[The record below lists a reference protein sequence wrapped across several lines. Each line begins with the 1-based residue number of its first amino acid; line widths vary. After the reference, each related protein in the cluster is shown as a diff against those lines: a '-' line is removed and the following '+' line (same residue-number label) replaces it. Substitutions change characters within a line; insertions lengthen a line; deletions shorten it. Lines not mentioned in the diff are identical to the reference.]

1 MMWKLEGR
9 SLIFAIMRTKA
20 RPTIDEIA
28 KATGVSRA
36 TVDRVL
42 HQRPGVD
49 PRTRDLI
56 HAALVQLEQ
65 AYAQALLP
73 ASRQTGTKRRFGFI
87 IQAGQAFSRSLTAML
102 EGQRKGD
109 LSQLES
115 HSCESETT
123 VIEMIRRLGEELDG
137 IAIICK
143 NVTPLVVELQRIR
156 NGGKPVLAV
165 VSDLDRS
172 ARTAYLGIDNRAAG
186 QMAAYLL
193 GRHLEN
199 RVDASVAVVVGNVSY
214 RCHEDREIG
223 FRSLLRQ
230 KFSNIELLEVVG
242 NDSSEIAYDA
252 TLKLFARKPNL
263 AGLYNVAGGNRGL
276 AQALSDMKL
285 TYRPIYITHE
295 LNQVTEPLLRAERID
310 YLITQDLDELLH
322 RTKRLL
328 QEAGDESRDLQEVN
342 HLPIRLLT
350 QFHLNFF
357 PI

>member
-1 MMWKLEGR
+1 
-9 SLIFAIMRTKA
+9 MRTKA

-56 HAALVQLEQ
+56 HSALVQLEQ
-65 AYAQALLP
+65 AYAQALSP
-73 ASRQTGTKRRFGFI
+73 ASKQTGTKRRFGLI
-87 IQAGQAFSRSLTAML
+87 IQAGQAFSRSLMAML
-102 EGQRKGD
+102 EGQANGD

-115 HSCESETT
+115 HSCDSETAMIDT
-123 VIEMIRRLGEELDG
+123 IRRLGDQLDG
-137 IAIICK
+137 VAIICK
-143 NVTPLVVELQRIR
+143 NVTPLVSELQHIR
-156 NGGKPVLAV
+156 NSGKPVLAV
-165 VSDLDRS
+165 VSDLERS
-172 ARTAYLGIDNRAAG
+172 ARSAYLGIDNRAAG

-193 GRHLEN
+193 GRHLES
-199 RVDASVAVVVGNVSY
+199 RTDASVAVVVGNVSY

-223 FRSLLRQ
+223 FRALLRQ
-230 KFSNIELLEVVG
+230 KFPKVELLEVVG

-252 TLKLFARKPNL
+252 MLKLFAKKPSV

-295 LNQVTEPLLRAERID
+295 LNQVTEPLLRAERVD

-328 QEAGDESRDLQEVN
+328 QEACDESRDLPEVN

-350 QFHLNFF
+350 QFHLNSV
-357 PI
+357 

>member
-1 MMWKLEGR
+1 
-9 SLIFAIMRTKA
+9 MRTKA

-56 HAALVQLEQ
+56 HGALVQLEQ

-73 ASRQTGTKRRFGFI
+73 ASRQTGAKRRFGLI
-87 IQAGQAFSRSLTAML
+87 IQAGQAFSRSLMAML
-102 EGQRKGD
+102 EGKRNGD
-109 LSQLES
+109 PWQLES

-123 VIEMIRRLGEELDG
+123 MIQMIRRLGEELDG

-143 NVTPLVVELQRIR
+143 NVTPLVVELQQIR
-156 NGGKPVLAV
+156 NAGKPVLAV
-165 VSDLDRS
+165 VSDLERNARS
-172 ARTAYLGIDNRAAG
+172 AYLGIDNRAAG

-193 GRHLEN
+193 GRHLEH
-199 RVDASVAVVVGNVSY
+199 RTDATVAVVVGNVSY

-230 KFSNIELLEVVG
+230 KFSNIELMEIVG

-252 TLKLFARKPNL
+252 TLKVFATKPNL

-276 AQALSDMKL
+276 AQALSDLKL
-285 TYRPIYITHE
+285 TSRPIYITHE

-310 YLITQDLDELLH
+310 YLITQDLDKLLH

-328 QEAGDESRDLQEVN
+328 QEASDESRDLPEVN

-350 QFHLNFF
+350 QFHLNSD
-357 PI
+357 

>member
-1 MMWKLEGR
+1 
-9 SLIFAIMRTKA
+9 MRTKA
-20 RPTIDEIA
+20 RPTIGEIA

-42 HQRPGVD
+42 HQRSGVD
-49 PRTRDLI
+49 PRTRDLV
-56 HAALVQLEQ
+56 HGALVQLEQ
-65 AYAQALLP
+65 AYSQALLP
-73 ASRQTGTKRRFGFI
+73 ASRQMGTKRRFGLI
-87 IQAGQAFSRSLTAML
+87 IQAGQAFSRSLMAML
-102 EGQRKGD
+102 EGDRNGD
-109 LSQLES
+109 RSQLES

-123 VIEMIRRLGEELDG
+123 TIDMIRRLGEELDG

-156 NGGKPVLAV
+156 NTGKPVLAV
-165 VSDLDRS
+165 VSDLERS
-172 ARTAYLGIDNRAAG
+172 ARSAYLGIDNRAAG

-193 GRHLEN
+193 GRHLEH

-230 KFSNIELLEVVG
+230 KFSDIELLEVVG
-242 NDSSEIAYDA
+242 NDSSETAYDA
-252 TLKLFARKPNL
+252 TRKLFATKPNL

-285 TYRPIYITHE
+285 TYRPLYITHE
-295 LNQVTEPLLRAERID
+295 LNQVTEPLLREERID
-310 YLITQDLDELLH
+310 YLITQDLDKLLH
-322 RTKRLL
+322 HTKRLL
-328 QEAGDESRDLQEVN
+328 QEAGDQSRDLQEVN

-350 QFHLNFF
+350 QFHLNSDRTMEGT
-357 PI
+357 

>member
-1 MMWKLEGR
+1 
-9 SLIFAIMRTKA
+9 MRTKA

-56 HAALVQLEQ
+56 HGTLIQLEQ

-73 ASRQTGTKRRFGFI
+73 ASRQMGTKRRFGLI
-87 IQAGQAFSRSLTAML
+87 IQAGRAFSQSLMAML
-102 EGQRKGD
+102 EGQRNGD
-109 LSQLES
+109 PSQLES

-123 VIEMIRRLGEELDG
+123 MIDMIRRLGEELDG

-156 NGGKPVLAV
+156 NAGKRVLAV
-165 VSDLDRS
+165 VSDLERS
-172 ARTAYLGIDNRAAG
+172 ARSAYLGIDNRAAG

-193 GRHLEN
+193 GRHLEYRTN
-199 RVDASVAVVVGNVSY
+199 ATVAVVVGNASY

-230 KFSNIELLEVVG
+230 KFPNIELTEIVG

-252 TLKLFARKPNL
+252 TLKLFTTKPNL

-276 AQALSDMKL
+276 AEALSDLKL
-285 TYRPIYITHE
+285 INHPIYITHE
-295 LNQVTEPLLRAERID
+295 LNQVTEPLLRAGKID
-310 YLITQDLDELLH
+310 YLITQDLDELLR
-322 RTKRLL
+322 RTTRLL
-328 QEAGDESRDLQEVN
+328 QEVNDASPDLQEVN

-350 QFHLNFF
+350 QFQLNSDS
-357 PI
+357 

>member
-1 MMWKLEGR
+1 
-9 SLIFAIMRTKA
+9 MRTKA

-36 TVDRVL
+36 PVDRVL

-56 HAALVQLEQ
+56 QGALVQLEQ

-73 ASRQTGTKRRFGFI
+73 ASRQIGTKQRFGLI
-87 IQAGQAFSRSLTAML
+87 IQAGQAFSRSLMAML
-102 EGQRKGD
+102 DGQRNGD
-109 LSQLES
+109 PVQLES
-115 HSCESETT
+115 HSCESETKT
-123 VIEMIRRLGEELDG
+123 IEMIRRLGEELDG
-137 IAIICK
+137 IAVICK
-143 NVTPLVVELQRIR
+143 NATPLIVELQHIR
-156 NGGKPVLAV
+156 NAGKPVLAV
-165 VSDLDRS
+165 VSDLERS
-172 ARTAYLGIDNRAAG
+172 ARTAYLGIDNRTAG

-193 GRHLEN
+193 GRHLEH
-199 RVDASVAVVVGNVSY
+199 RRATVAVVVGNVSY

-230 KFSNIELLEVVG
+230 KFPDIELLEIVG
-242 NDSSEIAYDA
+242 NDSSEIAYEA
-252 TLKLFARKPNL
+252 TLKVFATRPNL

-276 AQALSDMKL
+276 AQALSDLKL
-285 TYRPIYITHE
+285 TYHPIYITHE

-310 YLITQDLDELLH
+310 YLITQDLDKLLH

-350 QFHLNFF
+350 QFHLNSD
-357 PI
+357 

>member
-1 MMWKLEGR
+1 
-9 SLIFAIMRTKA
+9 MRTKA

-28 KATGVSRA
+28 KASGVSRA

-56 HAALVQLEQ
+56 HGALIQLEQ
-65 AYAQALLP
+65 AYSQALLP
-73 ASRQTGTKRRFGFI
+73 ASRQTGTKRRFGLI
-87 IQAGQAFSRSLTAML
+87 IQAGQAFSRSLMAML
-102 EGQRKGD
+102 EGQRNGD
-109 LSQLES
+109 SSQLES

-123 VIEMIRRLGEELDG
+123 MIDMIRRLGEELDG

-143 NVTPLVVELQRIR
+143 NVTPLIIELQRIR
-156 NGGKPVLAV
+156 NAGKPVLAV
-165 VSDLDRS
+165 VSDLERS
-172 ARTAYLGIDNRAAG
+172 ARSAYLGIDNRAAG

-193 GRHLEN
+193 GRHLEY
-199 RVDASVAVVVGNVSY
+199 RIDASVAVVVGNVSY

-252 TLKLFARKPNL
+252 TLKLFATKPNL

-285 TYRPIYITHE
+285 TYHPIYITHE

-310 YLITQDLDELLH
+310 YLITQDLDKLLH

-350 QFHLNFF
+350 QFHLNSD
-357 PI
+357 

>member
-1 MMWKLEGR
+1 
-9 SLIFAIMRTKA
+9 
-20 RPTIDEIA
+20 
-28 KATGVSRA
+28 
-36 TVDRVL
+36 
-42 HQRPGVD
+42 
-49 PRTRDLI
+49 
-56 HAALVQLEQ
+56 
-65 AYAQALLP
+65 
-73 ASRQTGTKRRFGFI
+73 
-87 IQAGQAFSRSLTAML
+87 
-102 EGQRKGD
+102 
-109 LSQLES
+109 
-115 HSCESETT
+115 
-123 VIEMIRRLGEELDG
+123 MIRRLGEELDG

-143 NVTPLVVELQRIR
+143 NITPLVVELQRIR
-156 NGGKPVLAV
+156 NAGKPVLAV
-165 VSDLDRS
+165 VSDLERS
-172 ARTAYLGIDNRAAG
+172 ARSAYLGIDNRAAG

-193 GRHLEN
+193 GRHLEY
-199 RVDASVAVVVGNVSY
+199 RIDASVAVVVGNASY

-252 TLKLFARKPNL
+252 TRKLLATKPNL

-276 AQALSDMKL
+276 AQALSDTKL

-310 YLITQDLDELLH
+310 YLITQDLDKLLR

-350 QFHLNFF
+350 QFHLNSD
-357 PI
+357 

>member
-1 MMWKLEGR
+1 
-9 SLIFAIMRTKA
+9 
-20 RPTIDEIA
+20 
-28 KATGVSRA
+28 
-36 TVDRVL
+36 
-42 HQRPGVD
+42 
-49 PRTRDLI
+49 
-56 HAALVQLEQ
+56 LEQ

-73 ASRQTGTKRRFGFI
+73 ASRQMGPKRRFGLI
-87 IQAGQAFSRSLTAML
+87 IQAGRAFSQSLMALL
-102 EGQRKGD
+102 EGQRNGD
-109 LSQLES
+109 PSQLES

-123 VIEMIRRLGEELDG
+123 MIDMIRRLGEELDG

-156 NGGKPVLAV
+156 NAGKPVLAV
-165 VSDLDRS
+165 VSDLERS
-172 ARTAYLGIDNRAAG
+172 ARSAYLGIDNRAAG

-193 GRHLEN
+193 GRHLEY
-199 RVDASVAVVVGNVSY
+199 RIDASVAVVVGNVSY

-252 TLKLFARKPNL
+252 TRKLLATKPNL

-310 YLITQDLDELLH
+310 YLITQDLDKLLH

-328 QEAGDESRDLQEVN
+328 QEAGDESRDLQEVH
-342 HLPIRLLT
+342 HLPIRVLT
-350 QFHLNFF
+350 QFHLNSD
-357 PI
+357 